1 PALRDGIA
9 HEGPAVS
16 DAVRRTDTLHGGATG
31 SSSWNPVARA
41 LVSSGASVFAPDMLG
56 YGASPAPTGSY
67 AIAEEVA
74 HLTRLLGLQPHSCNG
89 TIYAVGFGGTFHLV
103 AHSLGALI
111 GLHLRR
117 ALGARVTRMTLVD
130 PVVVSVLRE
139 CGEDDA
145 YAETEGQYQ
154 RFMSLSADHEAA
166 AHYFVKH
173 WSGARAWAARVGGG
187 WAAMGSRGRAMVTS
201 LVPTLRLEMTA
212 AQSDRAKLAWFAES
226 PPPTTIL
233 VGERTLLAP
242 RAAARLLGAA
252 LGATTIVVPGA
263 AHMIPITHPE
273 AVVDA
278 VRRDGCLVD
287 RTTVSSI
294 KGGTHPCRSSS

>member
-1 PALRDGIA
+1 M
-9 HEGPAVS
+9 
-16 DAVRRTDTLHGGATG
+16 TDTIVLLHGGATG

-74 HLTRLLGLQPHSCNG
+74 HLTRLLGLQPRSCRG
-89 TIYAVGFGGTFHLV
+89 TIYALGFGGTFHLV
-103 AHSLGALI
+103 THSLGALI

-145 YAETEGQYQ
+145 YTEMEEQYQ

-166 AHYFVKH
+166 AHYFVEH
-173 WSGARAWAARVGGG
+173 WSGAGAWGS
-187 WAAMGSRGRAMVTS
+187 MGSRGRTMVTS

-212 AQSDRAKLAWFAES
+212 ARSDAAQLAWLAES

-242 RAAARLLGAA
+242 RAAARLLGTA
-252 LGATTIVVPGA
+252 LRATTVVVPGA

-278 VRRDGCLVD
+278 VRRDRVA
-287 RTTVSSI
+287 
-294 KGGTHPCRSSS
+294 RSRSEGARA

>member
-1 PALRDGIA
+1 M
-9 HEGPAVS
+9 
-16 DAVRRTDTLHGGATG
+16 TDTIALLHGGATG

-41 LVSSGASVFAPDMLG
+41 LISSGASVFAPDMLG
-56 YGASPAPTGSY
+56 YGASPASTASY
-67 AIAEEVA
+67 AITEEVA
-74 HLTRLLGLQPHSCNG
+74 HLTRLLGLQPHSCKG
-89 TIYAVGFGGTFHLV
+89 TIYAVGFGGTLHLV
-103 AHSLGALI
+103 THSLGALI

-130 PVVVSVLRE
+130 PVVVSILRE

-145 YAETEGQYQ
+145 YAEMEEQYQ

-166 AHYFVKH
+166 AQYFVDH
-173 WSGARAWAARVGGG
+173 WSGAGAWAS
-187 WAAMGSRGRAMVTS
+187 MGRRGRAMVMS

-212 AQSDRAKLAWFAES
+212 TRSDRAKLAWLAES
-226 PPPTTIL
+226 PPPPTIL

-252 LGATTIVVPGA
+252 LRATTVVVPGA

-278 VRRDGCLVD
+278 VRRD
-287 RTTVSSI
+287 I
-294 KGGTHPCRSSS
+294 FARSRSEGARA

>member
-1 PALRDGIA
+1 MRDTI
-9 HEGPAVS
+9 VL
-16 DAVRRTDTLHGGATG
+16 LHGGATG
-31 SSSWNPVARA
+31 SASWNPVARA
-41 LVSSGASVFAPDMLG
+41 LISSGASVFAPDMLG
-56 YGASPAPTGSY
+56 YGASPAPTSSY

-74 HLTRLLGLQPHSCNG
+74 HLTRLLGLQPRSCNG

-103 AHSLGALI
+103 THSLGSLI

-130 PVVVSVLRE
+130 PVVVSALRE

-145 YAETEGQYQ
+145 YAEMEEQYQ

-166 AHYFVKH
+166 AHFFVDH
-173 WSGARAWAARVGGG
+173 WSGAGG
-187 WAAMGSRGRAMVTS
+187 WASMGSRARAMVTS
-201 LVPTLRLEMTA
+201 LVPTLQLEMTA
-212 AQSDRAKLAWFAES
+212 TRADTATLGWLAES

-242 RAAARLLGAA
+242 RAACRLLGAA
-252 LGATTIVVPGA
+252 LEARTIVVLGA
-263 AHMIPITHPE
+263 AHMIPLTHPQ

-278 VRRDGCLVD
+278 VRCDAAA
-287 RTTVSSI
+287 
-294 KGGTHPCRSSS
+294 RSQQQGAHA